1 MRKCDVVFSENYSY
15 SLEDAYA
22 KIFECVDEN
31 GILIVLLRQ
40 YNYNEPYAPN
50 TSRLLYVTQG
60 IKRYTVILAIFPA
73 SPKISKRLNCALSP
87 D

>member
-31 GILIVLLRQ
+31 GILCIQDFPDDECEIEGYISCRLKFDEKIMGLSQTGFIQERQ
-40 YNYNEPYAPN
+40 
-50 TSRLLYVTQG
+50 S
-60 IKRYTVILAIFPA
+60 FF
-73 SPKISKRLNCALSP
+73 
-87 D
+87 

>member
-31 GILIVLLRQ
+31 GILAFKTFRMMNVKLK
-40 YNYNEPYAPN
+40 
-50 TSRLLYVTQG
+50 G
-60 IKRYTVILAIFPA
+60 ISVVG
-73 SPKISKRLNCALSP
+73 
-87 D
+87 